1 MNFDV
6 HSPAVHALFVR
17 DRPIGAY
24 LLFAYLVFVDNPD
37 ITPIALAFLTPGTA
51 VKSNDLVLWLKIS
64 GRSRS
69 LGRSSQV
76 LFLLPDQR
84 IPSLR
89 GKSRPPLGPNGFAN
103 AGFCR

>member
-6 HSPAVHALFVR
+6 HSPTVHALFVR
-17 DRPIGAY
+17 DRPICAY
-24 LLFAYLVFVDNPD
+24 LIFVDIPY
-37 ITPIALAFLTPGTA
+37 ITPIALAFLTPGTT
-51 VKSNDLVLWLKIS
+51 VKKQRFGSLVKIS
-64 GRSRS
+64 GRSLS

-84 IPSLR
+84 LPSLR

>member
-6 HSPAVHALFVR
+6 HSPTVHALFVR

-24 LLFAYLVFVDNPD
+24 LVFVDIPY